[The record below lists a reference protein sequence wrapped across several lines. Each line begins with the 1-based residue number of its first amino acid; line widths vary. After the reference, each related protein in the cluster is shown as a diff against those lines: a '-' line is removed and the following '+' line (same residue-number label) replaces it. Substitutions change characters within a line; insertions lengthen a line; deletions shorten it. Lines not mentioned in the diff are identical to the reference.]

1 MEGFTDEE
9 RRALRGSKFASLPP
23 SASFPSRSKP
33 KPRLPHPGG
42 PLTTN
47 KAAALV
53 KFLERKLQA
62 ANGLA
67 SIKPEPVELA
77 VKNAKDTVNASG
89 LTEPVFTP
97 KLSIYW
103 DVVVFVGG
111 VLDLF
116 PSYHLVF
123 VWRFGGA
130 SYSGRIVRH
139 VDSFGDYDVV
149 YFCVPDSLEDGGEK
163 IESKKHKKKNLK
175 KKDKGKNKKQKSS
188 KDTVDVVVK
197 RPKKK
202 LKL

>member
-77 VKNAKDTVNASG
+77 VKNAKDTVNAIFPVG
-89 LTEPVFTP
+89 LYGSNFR
-97 KLSIYW
+97 
-103 DVVVFVGG
+103 G
-111 VLDLF
+111 
-116 PSYHLVF
+116 
-123 VWRFGGA
+123 
-130 SYSGRIVRH
+130 
-139 VDSFGDYDVV
+139 
-149 YFCVPDSLEDGGEK
+149 DSLEDGGEK